1 MKYVYIKLYEKSSL
15 FKALKERKLIDY
27 RGFLMLYL
35 IDVPRIGESFTLPY
49 SSMNTDE
56 NDAIL
61 NKYLSNRK
69 NNKPVMK
76 VEDLII
82 DKVCKEYNL
91 YYLKCSYVNDTQNWL

>member
-1 MKYVYIKLYEKSSL
+1 MKYVYIKLDKKSSL

-27 RGFLMLYL
+27 RGFLRLYL
-35 IDVPRIGESFTLPY
+35 IDIPRVGESFTLPY
-49 SSMNTDE
+49 SSMITTE
-56 NDAIL
+56 NEIL

-82 DKVCKEYNL
+82 DQVCEEHNL